1 MADIQLLLEAE
12 RRGLLPADK
21 QALLTEARSRGLVEG
36 LPTEAPPIEITLKPT
51 EVKAKPE
58 TAATLPEKLLGSTTG
73 RVGLGLV
80 SPIVGLA
87 RLGENALV
95 SAGGPSLGVG
105 STWDELQAMKQKG
118 MNALAPPE
126 PFKNPYL
133 QNADIIGGVAS
144 MVAPGA
150 ILNKL
155 KPAATFLGN
164 VGQATGVGAAT
175 GLVNPNAKD
184 LGANAED
191 AAWGAALGAAIPAVS
206 IPVAKAAGWLWDAAT
221 GKLVQMR
228 AGKIIRE
235 IAGPDTNALVA
246 AGKAAEPN
254 LTGAQAAADIH
265 NTQMQALGELASGRN
280 TGSFF
285 SKKADINKQDAQ
297 AVLDSLAG
305 GATQAEANLARRAA
319 NVALNKVTTPMRE
332 TELAAANTAGT
343 LAPALQAEATRF
355 GEAAANKVEDVRRF
369 TKAAETAKDLSKTW
383 ISSSGGAEGLVRRP
397 IQYTYP
403 GELVK
408 KADTVAKNAAEASL
422 ILGENARFVQSKLDS
437 LAAHGLKPIDTSA
450 ITTNIQTKLADPSIG
465 VSDVNK
471 RVLNAVGKKI
481 EEWTAANGG
490 VIDAQALYE
499 IRKNTVNEVVQRL
512 IGKTDPTAQAKYA
525 SKILSEVNPLIDNA
539 IIKAGGT
546 GWKDYLATHASG
558 LKDIERQKMASVLSE
573 LHRNGSYDK
582 FQNIVNGNDTKT
594 VENIFGK
601 GNVDIKSLMGDK
613 MLPLQKIA
621 SDLARSD
628 TMLTQAKQGATGLT
642 DILSKDATKLRL
654 PALFS
659 RAATVSNKALDIL
672 EAKINRATFMQLE
685 KSMQS
690 GKSMADLI
698 STLPTSE
705 RNAVLKA
712 LADPKTAR
720 QLALI
725 TNQNALA
732 PQSQNALAP

>member
-21 QALLTEARSRGLVEG
+21 QSLLTEARNRGLVSAS
-36 LPTEAPPIEITLKPT
+36 PVEITLKPT
-51 EVKAKPE
+51 EVKAKPK
-58 TAATLPEKLLGSTTG
+58 TPATLSEKLLGSTTG

-105 STWDELQAMKQKG
+105 ATWDELQAMKQKG

-126 PFKNPYL
+126 PFKNAYL
-133 QNADIIGGVAS
+133 QNADIAGGVAS

-164 VGQATGVGAAT
+164 VGQASGVGAAT
-175 GLVNPNAKD
+175 GLVNPNAKN
-184 LGANAED
+184 LSANAED

-206 IPVAKAAGWLWDAAT
+206 IPVAKAAGWLWDAAS

-235 IAGPDTNALVA
+235 IAGPDTKALVA
-246 AGKAAEPN
+246 AGNAAAPE
-254 LTGAQAAADIH
+254 LTGAQAAAQAAANIH

-285 SKKADINKQDAQ
+285 SKKADIASQDAQ

-305 GATQAEANLARRAA
+305 GATQAEANLARKNA
-319 NVALNKVTTPMRE
+319 NVALNKLTTPMRE
-332 TELAAANTAGT
+332 KELAAANTAGT

-383 ISSSGGAEGLVRRP
+383 ISSAGGAEGLVRRP

-437 LAAHGLKPIDTSA
+437 LAAHGLTPIDTSA
-450 ITTNIQTKLADPSIG
+450 ITTNIQSKLADPSIG

-481 EEWTAANGG
+481 EDWTAANGG

-539 IIKAGGT
+539 IVKAGGT

-582 FQNIVNGNDTKT
+582 FQNIVNGNDTKA

-613 MLPLQKIA
+613 MLPLQKI
-621 SDLARSD
+621 SDDLARSD
-628 TMLTQAKQGATGLT
+628 KMLTQAKQGATGLT

-705 RNAVLKA
+705 RNAVLKV

-720 QLALI
+720 DLASI

>member
-1 MADIQLLLEAE
+1 
-12 RRGLLPADK
+12 
-21 QALLTEARSRGLVEG
+21 
-36 LPTEAPPIEITLKPT
+36 
-51 EVKAKPE
+51 
-58 TAATLPEKLLGSTTG
+58 
-73 RVGLGLV
+73 
-80 SPIVGLA
+80 
-87 RLGENALV
+87 
-95 SAGGPSLGVG
+95 
-105 STWDELQAMKQKG
+105 MKQKG

-133 QNADIIGGVAS
+133 QNADIVGSVAS
-144 MVAPGA
+144 MVTPGA

-235 IAGPDTNALVA
+235 IAGPDTKALVA
-246 AGKAAEPN
+246 AGNAANPN

-285 SKKADINKQDAQ
+285 SKKADIAKQDAQ

-305 GATQAEANLARRAA
+305 GATQAEANLARKGN
-319 NVALNKVTTPMRE
+319 NVALNTITTPMRE
-332 TELAAANTAGT
+332 AELGAANLGT
-343 LAPALQAEATRF
+343 PT
-355 GEAAANKVEDVRRF
+355 
-369 TKAAETAKDLSKTW
+369 
-383 ISSSGGAEGLVRRP
+383 
-397 IQYTYP
+397 
-403 GELVK
+403 
-408 KADTVAKNAAEASL
+408 
-422 ILGENARFVQSKLDS
+422 
-437 LAAHGLKPIDTSA
+437 IDTSA
-450 ITTNIQTKLADPSIG
+450 ITTNIQSKLADPSIG

-582 FQNIVNGNDTKT
+582 FQNIVNGNDTKA

-613 MLPLQKIA
+613 MVPLQKIA
-621 SDLARSD
+621 DDLTRSGG
-628 TMLTQAKQGATGLT
+628 MLTQAKQGATGLT

-732 PQSQNALAP
+732 PQSKNALAP